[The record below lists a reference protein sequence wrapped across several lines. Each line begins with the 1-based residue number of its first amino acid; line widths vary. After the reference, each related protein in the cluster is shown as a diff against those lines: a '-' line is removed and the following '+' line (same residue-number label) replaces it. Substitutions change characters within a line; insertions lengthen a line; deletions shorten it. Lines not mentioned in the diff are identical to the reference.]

1 MADIHKANAKRIF
14 KINSKYRHSLTN
26 NDKKRKSSA
35 LNYSPM
41 SGGNFKIESN
51 FPPMKANNASNS
63 KANISLPGTAFSL
76 KMPYT
81 APEKSNNT
89 KNLVTARLHCFLLG
103 RRS

>member
-1 MADIHKANAKRIF
+1 MHKELSRLILNIGIHSQTITKKKNI
-14 KINSKYRHSLTN
+14 SLQPA
-26 NDKKRKSSA
+26 R
-35 LNYSPM
+35 NYSPM
-41 SGGNFKIESN
+41 SGGNFKIEII

-76 KMPYT
+76 KMPYM

-89 KNLVTARLHCFLLG
+89 KNLLTARLHCFLFG